1 LGKFAISVG
10 TRLRDGCR
18 LARGALPAAKR
29 GDRSRPGA
37 GRSKFL
43 ISLIALRTRPVA
55 GSKEDKRALNFLAP
69 QAMQRVAFTGLIP
82 HHPRETH
89 FLAAGHASHRTC
101 SSQTVVTHRTP
112 WTLIASRRSA
122 KSAETCGCLAT
133 LGASDDLADASQEC
147 RPHSDPEQVGSAG
160 FQPADGLSVHW
171 LSSAAIF
178 AARTAGRSPADFRDA
193 AAAALGATKPAR
205 PGRPISC
212 ARRTCASSPSPR

>member
-43 ISLIALRTRPVA
+43 ISWIVLRTRPVA
-55 GSKEDKRALNFLAP
+55 GSKEDKRALNFFAA

-133 LGASDDLADASQEC
+133 LGASDDLADASEEC
-147 RPHSDPEQVGSAG
+147 RTHSDPDQVGSDRS
-160 FQPADGLSVHW
+160 DGLSVHW

-178 AARTAGRSPADFRDA
+178 AGRTAANDLWTS
-193 AAAALGATKPAR
+193 ATRRR
-205 PGRPISC
+205 PLVC
-212 ARRTCASSPSPR
+212 H

>member
-43 ISLIALRTRPVA
+43 IRWIVLRTRPVA
-55 GSKEDKRALNFLAP
+55 GSKKDKRTLNLFAA
-69 QAMQRVAFTGLIP
+69 QAMQRVAFTGFIP

-122 KSAETCGCLAT
+122 KSAAMCGCLAT
-133 LGASDDLADASQEC
+133 LGTSADLARC
-147 RPHSDPEQVGSAG
+147 
-160 FQPADGLSVHW
+160 QP
-171 LSSAAIF
+171 
-178 AARTAGRSPADFRDA
+178 RNAGRAGIRIRSALTDRMGYRFTGYRITCGLPRRGS
-193 AAAALGATKPAR
+193 ALGAPKPAR